1 MYNKI
6 KKKYHSYE
14 TVPKSNRKITE
25 TDAKLIPLMHIY
37 MTADFTGLVLAKL
50 IPLMHIYMTAH
61 FTGLVLALQG

>member
-37 MTADFTGLVLAKL
+37 MTA
-50 IPLMHIYMTAH
+50 H